1 MTLADLK
8 GVNLRRASI
17 GSVSALAAARR
28 KSFHCA
34 QAVDSTPE
42 MFKVRSSLRRVN
54 TQCHQSPAH
63 HQGEDETEG
72 GGRNCLDCG
81 EGPTPM
87 LARALRRKFQA
98 ACPLSPVGSLSPAN
112 NSSRGDSPISQPPPS
127 PPPPSAQTVTTA
139 PPSPPPNSA
148 QTTTNASSPFSVL
161 EIREV

>member
-17 GSVSALAAARR
+17 GSVNALAAARR
-28 KSFHCA
+28 KSFHCS
-34 QAVDSTPE
+34 QAIDSTPE
-42 MFKVRSSLRRVN
+42 VFKVRNSLRRVN
-54 TQCHQSPAH
+54 TQRHRSPAR
-63 HQGEDETEG
+63 EEG
-72 GGRNCLDCG
+72 GRSCLDCG

>member
-1 MTLADLK
+1 M
-8 GVNLRRASI
+8 NLRRASI
-17 GSVSALAAARR
+17 GSVNALAAARR
-28 KSFHCA
+28 KSFHCS
-34 QAVDSTPE
+34 QAIDSTPE

-54 TQCHQSPAH
+54 TQHHQSPA
-63 HQGEDETEG
+63 GE
-72 GGRNCLDCG
+72 GGRNSLDCG

-112 NSSRGDSPISQPPPS
+112 SSSRGDSPISQLPPS

-139 PPSPPPNSA
+139 PPSPPPNST

>member
-17 GSVSALAAARR
+17 GSVNALAAARR

-34 QAVDSTPE
+34 QAIDSTPE

-54 TQCHQSPAH
+54 TQHHQSPAR
-63 HQGEDETEG
+63 EE
-72 GGRNCLDCG
+72 GGRNSLLDCG

-87 LARALRRKFQA
+87 LTRALRRKFQA

>member
-28 KSFHCA
+28 KSLHCA

-54 TQCHQSPAH
+54 TQRHQSPAR
-63 HQGEDETEG
+63 HQGEN

-87 LARALRRKFQA
+87 LARALKRKFQA

-112 NSSRGDSPISQPPPS
+112 NSSQGDSPISQPPPS

-148 QTTTNASSPFSVL
+148 QTTNASSPFSVL

>member
-17 GSVSALAAARR
+17 GSMSALAAARR

-34 QAVDSTPE
+34 QAIDSTPE
-42 MFKVRSSLRRVN
+42 MFKVRNSLRRVN
-54 TQCHQSPAH
+54 TQRHLTPA
-63 HQGEDETEG
+63 QDKEEERG
-72 GGRNCLDCG
+72 GSSCLDCG

-127 PPPPSAQTVTTA
+127 PPPPSAQTVTTTA